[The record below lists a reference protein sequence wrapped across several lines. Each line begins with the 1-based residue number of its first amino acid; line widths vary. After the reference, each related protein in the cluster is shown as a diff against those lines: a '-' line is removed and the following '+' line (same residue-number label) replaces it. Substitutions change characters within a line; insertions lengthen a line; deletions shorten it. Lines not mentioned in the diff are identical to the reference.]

1 MPPPTSESVPTG
13 PPWSTASARQVLR
26 ADRRRRLRAS
36 LPSALASLGLH
47 AFALAALALWI
58 EPPGAP
64 PAERSPVISVTLQTQ
79 FERPLQTEP
88 ADAKVELE
96 TESESK
102 FEPEL
107 EPAIGPERA
116 SSPAEAPASRTEIA
130 DPPSP
135 PSPRVDPT
143 DRETTIGLTIGLT
156 TLRRQIS
163 ALALPDDE
171 DASGTTP
178 GFDAAPDGDLP
189 WTRSGAPIRGLPLGG
204 GWLNPWVGPVESR
217 SETWGSVVGE
227 QRGVHVLAN
236 GQVICTR
243 VDAPSNDELMNPWM
257 SMRVTYVRL
266 CGKERGT
273 APPSDD
279 LRYAPPPP
287 MLRRGD

>member
-13 PPWSTASARQVLR
+13 PPSSTAPARQAPR

-58 EPPGAP
+58 DLPEAP
-64 PAERSPVISVTLQTQ
+64 TAERSAVISVTLQTP
-79 FERPLQTEP
+79 FEHPFQAEP
-88 ADAKVELE
+88 ADATVELE
-96 TESESK
+96 AESESK
-102 FEPEL
+102 LEPEL
-107 EPAIGPERA
+107 QPAIEPERA
-116 SSPAEAPASRTEIA
+116 SAPADAPASGTAIA
-130 DPPSP
+130 DPPP
-135 PSPRVDPT
+135 PPPPRVDPT
-143 DRETTIGLTIGLT
+143 DREPTIGLT
-156 TLRRQIS
+156 TLRRQIN

-178 GFDAAPDGDLP
+178 RFDAAPGGDLP
-189 WTRSGAPIRGLPLGG
+189 WARSGAPIRGLPLGG
-204 GWLNPWVGPVESR
+204 GWLNPWVGPVEPR

-273 APPSDD
+273 APPTDD